1 MKPRREELAK
11 QLPGVEDTLI
21 DAHLARLG
29 DDYFAEFTLPEVVR
43 HLRHLSRLSG
53 ERPVVVLAEPA
64 APPRAAADDGE
75 QAAGGAG
82 RSDGSGDE
90 PVACTILAADH
101 PGLFAL
107 MTGVLAAGGFSID
120 SGAAHTYG
128 RAASPAPS
136 ARLAT
141 GAARA

>member
-11 QLPGVEDTLI
+11 QLAGVDDTLI

-29 DDYFAEFTLPEVVR
+29 DDYFAEFTPSEVVR

-64 APPRAAADDGE
+64 APPSAAADEGE
-75 QAAGGAG
+75 RTAGAAGRRGG
-82 RSDGSGDE
+82 TGDE
-90 PVACTILAADH
+90 SVECTILAADH

-107 MTGVLAAGGFSID
+107 ITGVLAAGGFTID
-120 SGAAHTYG
+120 CGAAHTYG

-136 ARLAT
+136 VRRAGGGAR
-141 GAARA
+141 